1 MKLLIL
7 VGTMTGTAEM
17 VADELAAALDGAE
30 IVAMDGGDPAVLE
43 GAEACILCTSTYGD
57 GEVPD
62 GARPFYDT
70 LRASALDLSGLRY
83 GVIALGD
90 SSYETFCEGGKL
102 FDKALAARG
111 ARRIGEILCCDA
123 SSGDMPEEKAR
134 DWLEGWRDAL
144 AAEAGATA

>member
-30 IVAMDGGDPAVLE
+30 IVAMDGGDPAVLKD
-43 GAEACILCTSTYGD
+43 AEACILCTSTYGD

-62 GARPFYDT
+62 GAKPFYDA
-70 LRASALDLSGLRY
+70 LRASTLDLSGLRY

-90 SSYETFCEGGKL
+90 SSYETFCEGGRL
-102 FDKALAARG
+102 FDKALASLG
-111 ARRIGEILCCDA
+111 AHRVGEILCCDA
-123 SSGDMPEEKAR
+123 NSGDMPEEKAGE
-134 DWLEGWRDAL
+134 WLEGWRDAL
-144 AAEAGATA
+144 AAEAGAAA

>member
-90 SSYETFCEGGKL
+90 SSYETFCEGGRL
-102 FDKALAARG
+102 FDKALAVRG

-134 DWLEGWRDAL
+134 EWLEGWRDAL
-144 AAEAGATA
+144 TAEAGATA